1 MHKEGKEQGAKPP
14 LYLMYSG
21 QCVVLSVWS
30 KCEFSFQTFLLQF
43 VEHLKNAY
51 MYLCACVFTYEVS
64 YVVCKCPTMS
74 LVYAPIS
81 LVYAPISLV
90 YAPISLVY
98 ALISLVYTKMS
109 RGYSCVQFHVLCA
122 DHHNMQLKYTESL
135 SGGIFGNI
143 PFNFHN
149 CSSIMKIDCS
159 VRVLCGIS
167 FR

>member
-21 QCVVLSVWS
+21 RCVVLSVWS

-64 YVVCKCPTMS
+64 YVVCMCPTMS

-81 LVYAPISLV
+81 LVY
-90 YAPISLVY
+90 
-98 ALISLVYTKMS
+98 TKMS
-109 RGYSCVQFHVLCA
+109 CVYSCVQFHVLCA

-159 VRVLCGIS
+159 GRVLCGII